1 MQLDLQKKY
10 PSVRSHELLPR
21 KCWESVFLAS
31 ERVGA
36 FSKIY
41 PELFPASPGAQ
52 LQEVTVGTLSIQLG
66 QIRLRSV
73 SIRSGIVTQ
82 LDRKSADGDFLQLG
96 P

>member
-41 PELFPASPGAQ
+41 PELFPASPGAR
-52 LQEVTVGTLSIQLG
+52 LQEITIYPKFSIQQG
-66 QIRLRSV
+66 QIRLH
-73 SIRSGIVTQ
+73 
-82 LDRKSADGDFLQLG
+82 LFPDRIEKNVLFDPRMDNCDRI
-96 P
+96 